1 MIKFIPLLKEVAKGE
16 KKILF
21 PLSKGGTKTLILLP
35 GAGADG
41 GQGKDDFSQL
51 AKSLGKEFSVYTAN
65 FANELDVRKYAEDI
79 ANEIKNNEN
88 IGEFAVGG
96 FSVGGA
102 MAWHLA
108 RVLKDLEVDKFA
120 NKLFFID
127 SGIADSTD
135 KFVEDMIAGNTP
147 RVAIAQPLSVFKKN
161 RKGSNITPDEEK
173 QIKNFYKDADLNTFK
188 KENEGNYLEYVGSKF
203 PPADSEI
210 EKQAKDINQKDPW
223 VIEDKYDTT
232 NFETRYSV
240 KPKQVKGKTFK
251 VGDPMDYRDF
261 AERDTKKKVG
271 LGRELPGGKKLGPLS
286 GVEIISLIA
295 GDKKEGKKSKEEIE
309 AAKKEAAKATSGAE
323 SDVVVIDGA
332 THNNITKSSKLASAI
347 SSRF

>member
-1 MIKFIPLLKEVAKGE
+1 MIRLLDLLKEVAEEK

-35 GAGADG
+35 GAGVDG
-41 GQGKDDFSQL
+41 GQGKGDFNQL
-51 AKSLGKEFSVYTAN
+51 AKSLGNQFSVYTAN
-65 FANELDVRKYAEDI
+65 FTNELDVRKYAEDI
-79 ANEIKNNEN
+79 ANEIKNNKD

-96 FSVGGA
+96 FSIGGA

-108 RVLKDLEVDKFA
+108 RVLKNLKVDKFA

-127 SGIADSTD
+127 SGIPDSTD
-135 KFVEDMIAGNTP
+135 KFVGDMLAGNTP

-161 RKGSNITPDEEK
+161 RAGSNLSSTEEA
-173 QIKNFYKDADLNTFK
+173 QIKNFYKDADLLIFK
-188 KENEGNYLEYVGSKF
+188 KENEGNYIEYVGSKF

-210 EKQAKDINQKDPW
+210 EKQAKGINQKDPW
-223 VIEDKYDTT
+223 IIEDKYDIT

-240 KPKQVKGKTFK
+240 KPKQVKGKPFK
-251 VGDPMDYRDF
+251 VGDPIDYKDF

-295 GDKKEGKKSKEEIE
+295 GNKKEGKKSEEEIE
-309 AAKKEAAKATSGAE
+309 AAKKEAANATSGAA
-323 SDVVVIDGA
+323 SNVVVIDGA
-332 THNNITKSSKLASAI
+332 THSTITISPQLSKAI
-347 SSRF
+347 SSKF

>member
-1 MIKFIPLLKEVAKGE
+1 MIRLIDLLKEVAEEK

-41 GQGKDDFSQL
+41 GQGKDDFNQL
-51 AKSLGKEFSVYTAN
+51 AKSLGNQFSVYTAN
-65 FANELDVRKYAEDI
+65 FTNELDVRKYAEDI
-79 ANEIKNNEN
+79 ANEIKNNKD

-96 FSVGGA
+96 FSIGGA

-108 RVLKDLEVDKFA
+108 RVLKNLKVDKFA

-127 SGIADSTD
+127 SGIPDSTD
-135 KFVEDMIAGNTP
+135 KFVEDMLAGNTP

-161 RKGSNITPDEEK
+161 RAGSNLSSTEEA
-173 QIKNFYKDADLNTFK
+173 QIKNFYKDGDLSNFK
-188 KENEGNYLEYVGSKF
+188 KENKGKYLEYVGGKF

-210 EKQAKDINQKDPW
+210 EKQAKDINQEDPW
-223 VIEDKYDTT
+223 IIEDKYDIT

-240 KPKQVKGKTFK
+240 KPKEVKGKTFK
-251 VGDPMDYRDF
+251 IGDPIDYKDF

-295 GDKKEGKKSKEEIE
+295 GDKKEGKRSPEEIE
-309 AAKKEAAKATSGAE
+309 AAKKEAANATSGAA
-323 SDVVVIDGA
+323 SNVKVIDGV
-332 THNNITKSSKLASAI
+332 THSTITTSSQLSKAI
-347 SSRF
+347 SSNF